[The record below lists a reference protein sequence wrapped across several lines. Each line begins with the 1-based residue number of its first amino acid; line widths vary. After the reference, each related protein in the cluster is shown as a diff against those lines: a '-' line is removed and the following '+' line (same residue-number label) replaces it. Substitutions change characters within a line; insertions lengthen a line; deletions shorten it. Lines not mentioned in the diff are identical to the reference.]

1 MARSIFRLFNFIVF
15 QVLKGKSDNLMGI
28 LDIGSFETN
37 NKAINNAY
45 ETYVL
50 GVGDFDERIF
60 LGEDANAEIGTPAKS
75 TTSDQGTLAERITVK
90 KDLRQSFEVGVIFSF
105 SLIYTLS
112 DMTDFF

>member
-1 MARSIFRLFNFIVF
+1 
-15 QVLKGKSDNLMGI
+15 MGI

-37 NKAINNAY
+37 SKAINNAY

-75 TTSDQGTLAERITVK
+75 STSDQGTLAERITVK
-90 KDLRQSFEVGVIFSF
+90 KDLRHSFEVGVCSD
-105 SLIYTLS
+105 IYFHSGVSQKVTQS
-112 DMTDFF
+112 A

>member
-1 MARSIFRLFNFIVF
+1 
-15 QVLKGKSDNLMGI
+15 MGI

-37 NKAINNAY
+37 SKAINNAY

-75 TTSDQGTLAERITVK
+75 STSDQGTLTERITVK
-90 KDLRQSFEVGVIFSF
+90 KDLRHSFEVCVLRVPTRPGKPGKMRVHLENLEISWNLEKFNKYHGK
-105 SLIYTLS
+105 IT
-112 DMTDFF
+112 

>member
-1 MARSIFRLFNFIVF
+1 
-15 QVLKGKSDNLMGI
+15 MGI

-37 NKAINNAY
+37 SKAINNAY

-75 TTSDQGTLAERITVK
+75 STSDQRTLTERITVK
-90 KDLRQSFEVGVIFSF
+90 KDLRHSFEVGVISNVVFIQPSPKR
-105 SLIYTLS
+105 SQCQLE
-112 DMTDFF
+112 